1 MTGSIGGPGPQMGGA
16 MGTLAMTNDEREQ
29 FLAGLHVGV
38 LGIERSDGP
47 PLTVPIWYM
56 YEPGGELWFLTSPDS
71 VKGRL
76 LRRSMRFS
84 LCAQTE
90 SPPYRYVS
98 VEGAATF
105 SPADTE
111 LHARPMAHRYLGV
124 KGGDRYVESGAGD
137 DDGESIRVSM
147 VPERWFS
154 VDYSKI

>member
-1 MTGSIGGPGPQMGGA
+1 
-16 MGTLAMTNDEREQ
+16 LVDEC
-29 FLAGLHVGV
+29 V
-38 LGIERSDGP
+38 
-47 PLTVPIWYM
+47 
-56 YEPGGELWFLTSPDS
+56 
-71 VKGRL
+71 
-76 LRRSMRFS
+76 
-84 LCAQTE
+84 QTE

-111 LHARPMAHRYLGV
+111 LHARPMAHRALGV

-154 VDYSKI
+154 VDHSKISAIARRRRGVGDPVCRRLRRRRLRSILGA